1 MSTNLVVVTNPRSHE
16 VKPLLSRA
24 SRALNEGG
32 RLVVFDWR
40 SQVPLGQ
47 MVNLLE
53 HNRWSIT
60 GHGVAGTGGYFLE
73 AIVSDDS
80 VQS

>member
-1 MSTNLVVVTNPRSHE
+1 MSNDLVVVTNPRSHE
-16 VKPLLSRA
+16 VKPLLARA
-24 SRALNEGG
+24 GRALHEGG

-53 HNRWSIT
+53 HNQWSIT
-60 GHGVAGTGGYFLE
+60 SHGVAGAGGYFLE
-73 AIVSDDS
+73 AVVSDNS